1 MSPPPPGPAM
11 MTNSTGFD
19 GCHAASAVGRERRTV
34 PGPRTPRK
42 SPTISGESHRFFLYM
57 GCPPVQK
64 CEGDG
69 PIVLIGHRRH
79 WGRCFR
85 MILISETPFRQEV
98 DTSPES
104 DPVRRVGQGSLGK
117 PGLAREMTGEPQ
129 VEVARGHSR
138 WPRAPRYAQLLEA
151 SSASDVASAFL
162 MSSPIFMQTAPA

>member
-1 MSPPPPGPAM
+1 MSAPPPGRAM
-11 MTNSTGFD
+11 VTNSTGFD

-57 GCPPVQK
+57 GCPPVK
-64 CEGDG
+64 KRETEG
-69 PIVLIGHRRH
+69 PMVVIGHRRH

-117 PGLAREMTGEPQ
+117 PGLAREMTGEPPG
-129 VEVARGHSR
+129 EGGGGRRAGGPP
-138 WPRAPRYAQLLEA
+138 PR
-151 SSASDVASAFL
+151 
-162 MSSPIFMQTAPA
+162 

>member
-19 GCHAASAVGRERRTV
+19 GCHAASASGRERRTV
-34 PGPRTPRK
+34 PGPTTPRK
-42 SPTISGESHRFFLYM
+42 SPATIEESQRFFLYM
-57 GCPPVQK
+57 GSPPVQK

-98 DTSPES
+98 DTGPES

-117 PGLAREMTGEPQ
+117 PGSAREMTGEPQ
-129 VEVARGHSR
+129 GEVGRGGAARGR
-138 WPRAPRYAQLLEA
+138 PP
-151 SSASDVASAFL
+151 
-162 MSSPIFMQTAPA
+162 PP